1 MSPIAVVTGG
11 SGGIGR
17 AVATELRGR
26 GWEVVSLSRREGC
39 DVSDEAQVQR
49 AFERVER
56 LDALINCAAQLIKR
70 SILEL
75 TAEDWD
81 AQLGAGLRGAFLCS
95 REAFRLMRE
104 EGGSIVMVSSLSG
117 VAGAEKFPGMAAYVA
132 AKSGLAGLTEAL
144 AVEGRPHGIR
154 VNAISPGAV
163 DTPMLKIAG
172 VEGPR
177 LQPAEVARIIV
188 WLASPDSAPLSG
200 SNLRLDPTD
209 RAT

>member
-1 MSPIAVVTGG
+1 LSPTAVVTGG

-17 AVATELRGR
+17 AVVAELRGR

-39 DVSDEAQVQR
+39 DVSDEAQVRR
-49 AFERVER
+49 AFERIES
-56 LDALINCAAQLIKR
+56 LDALINGAAQLIKR
-70 SILEL
+70 PILEV
-75 TAEDWD
+75 TAADWD
-81 AQLGAGLRGAFLCS
+81 AQIDAGLRGAFLCS
-95 REAFRLMRE
+95 REAFRLMRNS
-104 EGGSIVMVSSLSG
+104 GGSIVMVSSLSG
-117 VAGAEKFPGMAAYVA
+117 VQGAEKFPGMAAYVA

-144 AVEGRPHGIR
+144 AVEGRPLGIR

-163 DTPMLKIAG
+163 DTPMLRIAG

-188 WLASPDSAPLSG
+188 WLASPESAPLSG

-209 RAT
+209 RGT

>member
-1 MSPIAVVTGG
+1 MSPTAVVTGG

-17 AVATELRGR
+17 AVAAELRER

-39 DVSDEAQVQR
+39 DISDEAQVR
-49 AFERVER
+49 GAFGRIER
-56 LDALINCAAQLIKR
+56 LDALINCAARLIKR
-70 SILEL
+70 PILEL

-81 AQLGAGLRGAFLCS
+81 AQLDAGLRGAFLCS
-95 REAFRLMRE
+95 REAFRLMRDD
-104 EGGSIVMVSSLSG
+104 GGSIVMVSSLSG

-132 AKSGLAGLTEAL
+132 AKSGLAGLAEVL

-154 VNAISPGAV
+154 VNTISPGAV
-163 DTPMLKIAG
+163 DTPMLRIAG

-188 WLASPDSAPLSG
+188 WLASPESAPLSG
-200 SNLRLDPTD
+200 SNLRLDPAD

>member
-1 MSPIAVVTGG
+1 MSPTAVVTGG

-17 AVATELRGR
+17 SVVAELRGR

-39 DVSDEAQVQR
+39 DVSDEAQVRR
-49 AFERVER
+49 AFERIES
-56 LDALINCAAQLIKR
+56 LDALINGAAQLIKR
-70 SILEL
+70 PILEL
-75 TAEDWD
+75 TAADWD
-81 AQLGAGLRGAFLCS
+81 AQIDAGLRGAFLCS
-95 REAFRLMRE
+95 REAFRLMRNS
-104 EGGSIVMVSSLSG
+104 GGSIVMVSSLSG
-117 VAGAEKFPGMAAYVA
+117 VQGAEKFPGMAAYVA

-144 AVEGRPHGIR
+144 AVEGRPLGIR

-163 DTPMLKIAG
+163 DTPMLRIAG

-188 WLASPDSAPLSG
+188 WLASPESAPLSG

-209 RAT
+209 RGT